1 MAKKREEKDPRQ
13 TKTGVTIDNT
23 TTQEEVDA
31 QILKKANMPD
41 EIVEDTVEDKSIDL
55 NSIAD
60 KDGMVGFKID
70 GILVANGF
78 AIETETG
85 VLSVTAEMGI
95 NVNGE
100 ECKNPTRIYNM
111 LMNYVDGLRAQDT
124 VAETP
129 EA

>member
-60 KDGMVGFKID
+60 KDGMVGF
-70 GILVANGF
+70 ILVANGF

-124 VAETP
+124 VAEIP